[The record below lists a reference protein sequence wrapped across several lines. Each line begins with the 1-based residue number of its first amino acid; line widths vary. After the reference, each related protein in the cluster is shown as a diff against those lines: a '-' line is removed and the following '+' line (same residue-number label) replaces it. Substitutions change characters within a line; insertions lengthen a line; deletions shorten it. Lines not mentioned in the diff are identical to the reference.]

1 MPSPQKLLGRCDE
14 RNNKEID
21 AKNIIGLTAT
31 PPSSDEGESYECY
44 TALLGEIDFQLP
56 TPAVV
61 KDGMLS
67 PYQDLVYFCIPT
79 QEELKFIEET
89 HERYKKL
96 IEKFDKKD
104 CDFYNWIEKRI
115 VERKLVSGEKQAWT
129 KFINS
134 DRDLPRQVSNTLL
147 KMAASFPGT

>member
-1 MPSPQKLLGRCDE
+1 
-14 RNNKEID
+14 
-21 AKNIIGLTAT
+21 
-31 PPSSDEGESYECY
+31 
-44 TALLGEIDFQLP
+44 
-56 TPAVV
+56 
-61 KDGMLS
+61 MLS

-104 CDFYNWIEKRI
+104 CDFYNWIEKGLLKENLYPAKSRLGQSYQFKTGFAAAG
-115 VERKLVSGEKQAWT
+115 VKY
-129 KFINS
+129 
-134 DRDLPRQVSNTLL
+134 LL